1 MKPTEKDSASSLT
14 ILIVD
19 DSRSYRHLLG
29 SMLSKWGYRVLEAQ
43 DGVHALAMLETQT
56 INAVISDW
64 EMPQMDGVALCHQI
78 RQRDFGHYIYAILVT
93 ARQSIDDLVQGLES
107 GADDFLSKP
116 VNQSQLRARL
126 HAAERI
132 LTLESTLAIRNQR
145 LSSAYRQIEQDLQ
158 AAARLQRSVLPAAAL
173 TFSGYQADWMFLPSA
188 YVSGDLLNYFALD
201 ARHLAFYCIDVAG
214 HGVSAAMLSLAVA
227 REFLTG
233 RADGR
238 LLIDEGG
245 VIAPHQVVAALNRR
259 FCLDNEEVTS
269 YFTLIYGFID
279 TQTGRGALCQAGHPT
294 PFIICRDGELRT
306 VGLGGV
312 PVGLFPQ
319 SAYQSSEFCLAPGER
334 LYLYSD
340 GISECENCAGEL
352 YGETRLQQLLKAH
365 RGLARP
371 AIFQRVERE
380 LVSWSRPESDELAE
394 YGRFFN
400 DDISLVTI
408 ERTA

>member
-1 MKPTEKDSASSLT
+1 MEPTDKDSAFSLT

-43 DGVHALAMLETQT
+43 DGVHALAMLETQN

-64 EMPQMDGVALCHQI
+64 EMPQMDGVALCRQI

-126 HAAERI
+126 HAAERV
-132 LTLESTLAIRNQR
+132 LTLESTLAVRNQR
-145 LSSAYRQIEQDLQ
+145 LSSAYQQIEQDLQ
-158 AAARLQRSVLPAAAL
+158 AAARLQRSVLPSASLA
-173 TFSGYQADWMFLPSA
+173 FSGYQADWMFLPSA

-201 ARHLAFYCIDVAG
+201 SRHLAFYCIDVAG

-233 RADGR
+233 RIDER
-238 LLIDEGG
+238 LLIVDGNI
-245 VIAPHQVVAALNRR
+245 VAPHQVVAALNRR
-259 FCLDNEEVTS
+259 FCLDNEEITS

-279 TQTGRGALCQAGHPT
+279 TQTGLGVLCQAGHPT
-294 PFIICRDGELRT
+294 PFIIRQDGELRT

-319 SAYQSSEFCLAPGER
+319 SEYQSSEFCLSPGER

-340 GISECENCAGEL
+340 GISECENRAGEL
-352 YGETRLQQLLKAH
+352 YGETRLQQLLIAQ
-365 RGLARP
+365 RRQPRSAV
-371 AIFQRVERE
+371 FQCVERE
-380 LVSWSRPESDELAE
+380 LVSWSQPESDGLAE

-400 DDISLVTI
+400 DDISLVAI

>member
-1 MKPTEKDSASSLT
+1 MEPTDKDSAFSLT

-43 DGVHALAMLETQT
+43 DGVHALAMLETQN

-64 EMPQMDGVALCHQI
+64 EMPQMDGVALCRQI

-126 HAAERI
+126 HAAERV
-132 LTLESTLAIRNQR
+132 LTLESTLAVRNQR
-145 LSSAYRQIEQDLQ
+145 LSSAYQQIEQDLQ
-158 AAARLQRSVLPAAAL
+158 AAARLQRSVLPSASLA
-173 TFSGYQADWMFLPSA
+173 FSSYQADWMFLPSA

-201 ARHLAFYCIDVAG
+201 SRHLAFYCIDVAG

-233 RADGR
+233 RIDER
-238 LLIDEGG
+238 LLIVDGNI
-245 VIAPHQVVAALNRR
+245 VAPHQVVAALNRR
-259 FCLDNEEVTS
+259 FCLDNEEITS

-279 TQTGRGALCQAGHPT
+279 TQTGLGALCQAGHPT
-294 PFIICRDGELRT
+294 PFIIRQDGELRT

-319 SAYQSSEFCLAPGER
+319 SEYQSSEFCLAPGER

-340 GISECENCAGEL
+340 GISECENRAGEL
-352 YGETRLQQLLKAH
+352 YGETRLQQLLIAQ
-365 RGLARP
+365 RRQPRSAV
-371 AIFQRVERE
+371 FQCVERE
-380 LVSWSRPESDELAE
+380 LVSWSQPESDGLAE

-400 DDISLVTI
+400 DDISLVAI